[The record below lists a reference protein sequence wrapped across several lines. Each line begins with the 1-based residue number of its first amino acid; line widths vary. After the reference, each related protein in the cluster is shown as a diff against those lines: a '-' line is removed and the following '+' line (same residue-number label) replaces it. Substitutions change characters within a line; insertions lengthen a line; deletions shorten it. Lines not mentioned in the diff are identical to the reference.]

1 MSKSGDYL
9 VWLAGCVLLAC
20 GLTLVIVNAYEASLR
35 DVVVIFALL
44 LAGLH
49 LSGIGRRNA
58 GRYRRGLPWL
68 ALPLALFVFWE
79 IMQRLF
85 GAFDVDAILFHA
97 RNGFSTGGLSA
108 FQRSYLQQAGAGFAA
123 TLAGLWILSS
133 RAGWLRRFDRWAAVP
148 LTFANPA
155 TIAIVVATG
164 WFSPPTEPLLGH
176 YVSPAR
182 AVLDNPAPPNVL
194 HVFLESTE
202 RTLRDAADFGRIME
216 PLNAL
221 EQRGLAATDL
231 QQAAQT
237 GWTIAGIVAAS
248 CGVPLNQPW
257 LNLRTGYD
265 GGQDFRGKAQG
276 DDFMVNAVC
285 LADLLSRHG
294 YRTDYFSGAD
304 LRFAGT
310 EGFLR
315 DHGYAARAG
324 LTELATP
331 ETPRDNPWGL
341 DDEDVFDAAFDR
353 IAAHEKA
360 GARWLSTVVTIGGH
374 VPDGFVS
381 RSCRSGAVPVAQSD
395 PQILMAMECSNR
407 LLVRFLDR
415 LEASGFLDNTL
426 VVVQSD
432 HLQMRSTIFD
442 RLQRHERR
450 NYLAM
455 FGAGLAP
462 AVADRP
468 ATMVD
473 VYPTILEAIGF
484 TLPDHAAGLG
494 VSLLSDRPTLTET
507 LGMAKLDRA
516 IRFDT
521 AFRSWLWGV
530 DGGIREAASE
540 IDRQTT
546 GDIALRAMTL
556 RPSLPGAGATGIL
569 PRRGD

>member
-1 MSKSGDYL
+1 MSKPVDYL

-20 GLTLVIVNAYEASLR
+20 GVTLVIANAYEATLR

-44 LAGLH
+44 LACFY
-49 LSGIGRRNA
+49 IFAVGRRKTGA
-58 GRYRRGLPWL
+58 YRRGLPWL
-68 ALPLALFVFWE
+68 VVPLTLFVFWE

-97 RNGFSTGGLSA
+97 RNGFATGGISD
-108 FQRSYLQQAGAGFAA
+108 FQRTYLQQAGAAFVA

-133 RAGWLRRFDRWAAVP
+133 RARWLRRIDRWAAVP

-155 TIAIVVATG
+155 TIAVIVATG
-164 WFSPPTEPLLGH
+164 WFSPPTEPLLDH

-182 AVLDNPAPPNVL
+182 AVLDNPAPPNVI
-194 HVFLESTE
+194 HIFLESTE
-202 RTLRDAADFGRIME
+202 RTLRDEADFGRIME

-221 EQRGLAATDL
+221 EKRGLSATDL

-237 GWTIAGIVAAS
+237 GWTIAGIVSAN

-276 DDFMVNAVC
+276 EDFMVNAVC
-285 LADLLSRHG
+285 LADLLSLHG
-294 YRTDYFSGAD
+294 YKTDYVSGSD

-310 EGFLR
+310 DGFLR
-315 DHGYAARAG
+315 THGYSSMRG
-324 LTELATP
+324 LNELESP
-331 ETPRDNPWGL
+331 GMPRDNPWGL
-341 DDEDVFDAAFDR
+341 DDEDVFDAAFDA
-353 IAAHEKA
+353 IAADEKA
-360 GARWLSTVVTIGGH
+360 GERYLSTIVTIGGH

-381 RSCRSGAVPVAQSD
+381 RSCKSGAVAVAQSD
-395 PQILMAMECSNR
+395 PKILMAMECTNR

-415 LEASGFLDNTL
+415 LQAAGYLDNTL
-426 VVVQSD
+426 VVVQND
-432 HLQMRSTIFD
+432 HLQMRSTIWD
-442 RLQRHERR
+442 RLERHERR
-450 NYLAM
+450 DYLAM
-455 FGAGLAP
+455 FGAGIKP
-462 AVADRP
+462 VVVDRP

-484 TLPDHAAGLG
+484 SLPGDTAGLG
-494 VSLLSDRPTLTET
+494 VSLLSTSPTLLET
-507 LGMAKLDRA
+507 LGMTKLDRA

-521 AFRSWLWGV
+521 AFKNWLWGV
-530 DGGIREAASE
+530 DEGTRQAAAE

-546 GDIALRAMTL
+546 ASVPLSGTKL
-556 RPSLPGAGATGIL
+556 RPSIPSA
-569 PRRGD
+569 D